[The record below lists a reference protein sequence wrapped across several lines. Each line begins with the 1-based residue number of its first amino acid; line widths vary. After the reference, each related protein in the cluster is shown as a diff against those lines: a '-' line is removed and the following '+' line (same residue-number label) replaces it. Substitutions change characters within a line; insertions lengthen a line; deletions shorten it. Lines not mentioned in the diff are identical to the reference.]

1 MSNHVSSSSPIFSRR
16 SVLGLALAAGGA
28 SLLGG
33 RPASARQ
40 ATPAAN
46 GAEWSDSILNRAL
59 VRGTLVTDETTMIA
73 TFADLERQTIA
84 TGVQRP
90 ATNPSEEDLRAWLNP
105 MYALALPGDYG
116 HIQLIPEARAF
127 AGFGFED
134 VYQTAEI
141 GDPPGQVAL
150 YEGRFDR
157 ESVIGAWRDAGYTE
171 IESGDVAIWSL
182 SEDDSF
188 DFTNPVQKLFLS
200 RHNNAAIIGDGL
212 IFFTS
217 TLAGLRSAVAA
228 ATGEAESLA
237 ANEAIAP
244 VLAATPRLVTGAIV
258 PGSSLI
264 AAFPL
269 EGDEDPDAIASA
281 IADQMAAPQMPPV
294 RIALIGITGGG
305 PYPSRATSTDTG
317 TPVPTPETARVE
329 ISLLT
334 YSVEE
339 AERAITV
346 AGERLATMDS
356 LRSHLSYRDFFAS
369 WDLSVAADAPV
380 ARLSLELGD
389 SWPRIWSDLLFDRD
403 LGFIG

>member
-1 MSNHVSSSSPIFSRR
+1 MSKHVPSTSPIFSRR
-16 SVLGLALAAGGA
+16 SVLGMALAAGGA

-33 RPASARQ
+33 RPALARQ
-40 ATPAAN
+40 ATPAADDA
-46 GAEWSDSILNRAL
+46 GWSDSILTRAL
-59 VRGTLVTDETTMIA
+59 IRGTLVTDETALIA

-90 ATNPSEEDLRAWLNP
+90 ESNPSEEDIRAWLNP

-134 VYQTAEI
+134 VYQAAEI

-150 YEGRFDR
+150 YAGRFDR
-157 ESVIGAWRDAGYTE
+157 EAVIGAWRDAGYNE

-188 DFTNPVQKLFLS
+188 ELSNPLQQLFLN
-200 RHNNAAIIGDGL
+200 RHNNAAIIGDEL
-212 IFFTS
+212 ILFTS
-217 TLAGLRSAVAA
+217 TLAGLREAVAA

-264 AAFPL
+264 TAFPWEL
-269 EGDEDPDAIASA
+269 EEDEPDAIASA

-305 PYPSRATSTDTG
+305 PYPSAATSTG

-334 YSVEE
+334 YSADE
-339 AERAITV
+339 AEQAIAV
-346 AGERLATMDS
+346 AGERLETMGS
-356 LRSHLSYRDFFAS
+356 RHSHLSYRDFFAS
-369 WDLSVAADAPV
+369 WELSVAANAPV

-389 SWPRIWSDLLFDRD
+389 AWPRIWSDLLFDRD